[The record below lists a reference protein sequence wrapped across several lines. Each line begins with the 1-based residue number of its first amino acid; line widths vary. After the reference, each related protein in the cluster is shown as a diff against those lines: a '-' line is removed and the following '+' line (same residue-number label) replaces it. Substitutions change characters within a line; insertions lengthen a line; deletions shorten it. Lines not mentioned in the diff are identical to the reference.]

1 METDNIILD
10 TLIANTEISDLR
22 RKLKYPGFI
31 SNFIEKR
38 YRKRLLK
45 SVMKIKKANIPLTRN
60 NLFEYFS
67 NIYNSQQGKYK
78 SIKTIKLI
86 DTDDHTLISA
96 LINIDKYKFI
106 IKIDSRDE
114 NNLLLNISIKN
125 EDKSFNNYNDISQKD
140 LSGCIN
146 REVKEALSTLNRAL
160 WDELCDYLIEII
172 GTEAYAVKELKEYG
186 K

>member
-1 METDNIILD
+1 MVNTALKRAGNMSTD
-10 TLIANTEISDLR
+10 S
-22 RKLKYPGFI
+22 
-31 SNFIEKR
+31 
-38 YRKRLLK
+38 
-45 SVMKIKKANIPLTRN
+45 KK
-60 NLFEYFS
+60 
-67 NIYNSQQGKYK
+67 
-78 SIKTIKLI
+78 
-86 DTDDHTLISA
+86 
-96 LINIDKYKFI
+96 
-106 IKIDSRDE
+106 
-114 NNLLLNISIKN
+114 SIKN